1 MTPDDQESTQSV
13 GALQVQTRVKR
24 GRPLL
29 VSCMVLLLCVTSVG
43 AALAYYGTDDYL
55 RVGYRPLQPIE
66 FSHKLHSGELGLD
79 CRFCHTGAERGAH
92 AKLPA
97 SMLCMDCHNKVLP
110 ESLKLLPLRATYA
123 ENRPIPWVRVT
134 KLPEFTYFHHGIHL
148 KVGVGC
154 STCHGEV
161 DTMTQT
167 EQALSL
173 SMGFC
178 VECHR
183 NPAPFL
189 RPARYITR
197 SDFAPGI
204 AKGGMASNAV
214 SPEGRVL
221 SPPLHCGGCHR

>member
-1 MTPDDQESTQSV
+1 MTPHHQESAKSV
-13 GALQVQTRVKR
+13 GVRHVQTRAKH

-29 VSCMVLLLCVTSVG
+29 IAGVVLLLGVTCVG
-43 AALAYYGTDDYL
+43 AALAYYGTDGYL
-55 RVGYRPLQPIE
+55 RVGYRPVQPIE

-79 CRFCHTGAERGAH
+79 CRFCHTGAERGVH
-92 AKLPA
+92 ANLPA
-97 SMLCMDCHNKVLP
+97 SKLCMDCHDKVLP

-123 ENRPIPWVRVT
+123 ENRPIRWIRVT
-134 KLPEFTYFHHGIHL
+134 KLPEYTYFHHGIHL
-148 KVGVGC
+148 LVGVGC

-161 DTMTQT
+161 DKMTQT
-167 EQALSL
+167 EQRLSL

-197 SDFAPGI
+197 SDFPPSSVNGAI
-204 AKGGMASNAV
+204 AIKAV